1 MIGSALADMWSAP
14 NRKWWW
20 RWLVLLATAFA
31 VLVLAPIVLC
41 CIALEPSRARKP

>member
-1 MIGSALADMWSAP
+1 MIGSAFADMWRDP

-31 VLVLAPIVLC
+31 VLVLAPIVLVC
-41 CIALEPSRARKP
+41 VGLEPSRSRKP